1 MSPILLDLVS
11 EWRSIRRLGIQS
23 LLIYGD
29 DAILVNWFKNL
40 VFNILQELHTTA
52 YRFLTIIYGDDAI
65 LVNWFKNL
73 VFNILQELHTTAYRF
88 LTIIT
93 ACGVGF
99 LYGALPL
106 SRFWGCEYASYLLA
120 HARTGKSHFQGYRMV
135 SKDLDFRYQNT
146 ITS

>member
-1 MSPILLDLVS
+1 MGHSKNKQAIAESELQGKSMSPILLDLVL
-11 EWRSIRRLGIQS
+11 EWRSIKRPSMQS
-23 LLIYGD
+23 LLLYGYG
-29 DAILVNWFKNL
+29 AILVNWFKNL

-52 YRFLTIIYGDDAI
+52 C
-65 LVNWFKNL
+65 
-73 VFNILQELHTTAYRF
+73 RF

-135 SKDLDFRYQNT
+135 SKDLDF
-146 ITS
+146 